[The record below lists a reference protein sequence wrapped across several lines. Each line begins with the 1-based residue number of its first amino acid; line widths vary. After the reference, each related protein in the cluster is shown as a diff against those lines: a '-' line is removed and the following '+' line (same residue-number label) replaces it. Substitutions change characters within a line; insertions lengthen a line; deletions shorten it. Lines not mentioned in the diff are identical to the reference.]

1 MYNVNVVQK
10 STRETIEQS
19 QYNSSFLSL
28 VEGFLKINDIIDE
41 CIVTVSS
48 KKTVIVIDKRK
59 KKEFDKLS
67 TLEAAHYIVN
77 LAKELEV

>member
-28 VEGFLKINDIIDE
+28 VEGFLKINDISDE
-41 CIVTVSS
+41 CIVAVSS
-48 KKTVIVIDKRK
+48 ENTVIEIDKRK
-59 KKEFDKLS
+59 KKEFDELS